1 MVNYLFI
8 TFTYPFQTVAG
19 LLAAASAEPFY
30 GYHQQ
35 AWPAAYGP
43 GFSRTC
49 YGCRGKRDADA
60 EPGYGSTLGVHPG
73 HAVSYSNRSPQ
84 GAYGYGFHYGKRS
97 ADAEPGYGY
106 GGGYIIQSRGFGG
119 APGSLGHFNGV
130 HPAGHLNT
138 FAHPVGKRSAD
149 ADAYGYGY
157 AGGYIRQS
165 RVHPTYG
172 GLIHGGFAH
181 PVGKRDAEAEPGFG
195 YGSTLGVHPGH
206 AVSYSNRSPQGAY
219 GFGRYGKRS
228 AEPGYG
234 YGGGYIIQS
243 RGFGGAPGSF
253 GHFNGVHPAGHLN
266 TFAHPV
272 GKRSAE
278 PGYGLGY
285 GGHYGGGVSY
295 TQRSPQGLGAHRG
308 YLWG

>member
-1 MVNYLFI
+1 M
-8 TFTYPFQTVAG
+8 
-19 LLAAASAEPFY
+19 AAASAEPFY

-84 GAYGYGFHYGKRS
+84 GAYG
-97 ADAEPGYGY
+97 
-106 GGGYIIQSRGFGG
+106 FG
-119 APGSLGHFNGV
+119 H
-130 HPAGHLNT
+130 
-138 FAHPVGKRSAD
+138 
-149 ADAYGYGY
+149 
-157 AGGYIRQS
+157 
-165 RVHPTYG
+165 
-172 GLIHGGFAH
+172 
-181 PVGKRDAEAEPGFG
+181 
-195 YGSTLGVHPGH
+195 
-206 AVSYSNRSPQGAY
+206 
-219 GFGRYGKRS
+219 YGKRS

-308 YLWG
+308 YHWG

>member
-1 MVNYLFI
+1 M
-8 TFTYPFQTVAG
+8 A
-19 LLAAASAEPFY
+19 LL
-30 GYHQQ
+30 
-35 AWPAAYGP
+35 
-43 GFSRTC
+43 
-49 YGCRGKRDADA
+49 
-60 EPGYGSTLGVHPG
+60 
-73 HAVSYSNRSPQ
+73 
-84 GAYGYGFHYGKRS
+84 
-97 ADAEPGYGY
+97 
-106 GGGYIIQSRGFGG
+106 
-119 APGSLGHFNGV
+119 
-130 HPAGHLNT
+130 
-138 FAHPVGKRSAD
+138 PVGLAD
-149 ADAYGYGY
+149 QDLVYKLVLVVSGVDCRADWYVEGYYYGY

-172 GLIHGGFAH
+172 GPIHGAFAH
-181 PVGKRDAEAEPGFG
+181 PVGKRDAEAEPGYG

-219 GFGRYGKRS
+219 GFAHYGKRS

-295 TQRSPQGLGAHRG
+295 TQRSPQGLGAYRG
-308 YLWG
+308 YHWG